1 MTLTAYCPS
10 CREDAL
16 VRDGLCVWCESP
28 TRTRLGK
35 RVGVHGKLSDD
46 QLRELYRVHD
56 ARGVSMRAIAR
67 AIWVKAGYASEGSCL
82 EGMRA
87 GWKRLHLAPLSQAE
101 ATARANRARRL
112 SDSPGREN
120 PREYR
125 RWRAEREK
133 ARKEAA

>member
-1 MTLTAYCPS
+1 MTLTAYCPT

-16 VRDGLCVWCESP
+16 VRDGLCVWCETP

-46 QLRELYRVHD
+46 QLRELHRVHD

-67 AIWVKAGYASEGSCL
+67 AIWEKVGYASEGSCL

-87 GWKRLHLAPLSQAE
+87 GWKRLHLASLSQGE

-112 SDSPGREN
+112 PDSPGREN
-120 PREYR
+120 SKEYR
-125 RWRAEREK
+125 RWRLARER
-133 ARKEAA
+133 ARRAAA